1 MLSLNIPKNIFINVT
16 DTYLM
21 VEGPLGCKWKK
32 KTACLKIV
40 INYSLQKL
48 YLFHENAISIHFYLI
63 LVNKLI
69 LGVLKGFY
77 IKMNIIGVGYK
88 VVLINNILNLKIG
101 LSHQIQYK
109 IPNNI
114 KVVILPK
121 RLITLIIKGTDL
133 AHVNQVAAEIRALKP
148 IEPYKGKGIK
158 YSKEVWKKKE
168 GKKTHV

>member
-1 MLSLNIPKNIFINVT
+1 
-16 DTYLM
+16 
-21 VEGPLGCKWKK
+21 
-32 KTACLKIV
+32 
-40 INYSLQKL
+40 
-48 YLFHENAISIHFYLI
+48 
-63 LVNKLI
+63 
-69 LGVLKGFY
+69 
-77 IKMNIIGVGYK
+77 MNIIGVGYK

-158 YSKEVWKKKE
+158 YSKEV
-168 GKKTHV
+168 